1 MTVQQPLAL
10 VNTPSSKAARGARRT
25 WLRQAVAALAAV
37 STVGWAP
44 AALAQ
49 SSAVPETSRIL
60 VGFGAGGGIDLLARV
75 LAERIA
81 PQLGARHHFVVDN
94 KPGAGGQIAAQ
105 ALLSAPADGGTYLI
119 APLIT
124 PVLSQ
129 IVYKKPGYDPARDFT
144 PVGLVAHFQFA
155 LAVPASHPA
164 RTVPEFVAWLQA
176 NPDKANFGS
185 PAAGSLPHF
194 FGLLLGGA
202 AQVDIVHVAYKGGA
216 PMLSDLAG
224 GQISSAIQTTTELL
238 PLYKQGKIRILGTF
252 SEKRTRELPDVP
264 TFVESGYPKAVG
276 SGWYSLWARN
286 GTPAAAVTAVN
297 RALNKSL
304 ADPAVKARLDA
315 LALEPDP
322 RTPHALEQL
331 RVAEIV
337 KWRPVIEA
345 SGFWAD

>member
-1 MTVQQPLAL
+1 MC
-10 VNTPSSKAARGARRT
+10 
-25 WLRQAVAALAAV
+25 ALACG
-37 STVGWAP
+37 VGAAP
-44 AALAQ
+44 AARAQ
-49 SSAVPETSRIL
+49 AAAVPESARIL
-60 VGFGAGGGIDLLARV
+60 VGFGAGGGIDLLARA
-75 LAERIA
+75 LAERLPA
-81 PQLGARHHFVVDN
+81 QLGGKHHLIVDN
-94 KPGAGGQIAAQ
+94 KPGAGGQIAVQ
-105 ALLSAPADGGTYLI
+105 ALLSAPADGSTFLI

-129 IVYKKPGYDPARDFT
+129 IVYKKPGYDPAKDFT

-164 RTVPEFVAWLQA
+164 RNVAEFVAWLKA
-176 NPDKANFGS
+176 HPERANFGS

-202 AQVDIVHVAYKGGA
+202 AQIDIVHIAYKGGG

-238 PLYKQGKIRILGTF
+238 PLHRQGKIRILGTF

-264 TFVESGYPKAVG
+264 TFAESGYPKAVG
-276 SGWYSLWARN
+276 SGWYSLWARS
-286 GTPAAAVTAVN
+286 GTPVATVAAFN

-304 ADPAVKARLDA
+304 ADPVVKARLDE
-315 LALEPDP
+315 LALDPDP
-322 RTPHALEQL
+322 RSPQALEQL
-331 RVAEIV
+331 RLAEIA